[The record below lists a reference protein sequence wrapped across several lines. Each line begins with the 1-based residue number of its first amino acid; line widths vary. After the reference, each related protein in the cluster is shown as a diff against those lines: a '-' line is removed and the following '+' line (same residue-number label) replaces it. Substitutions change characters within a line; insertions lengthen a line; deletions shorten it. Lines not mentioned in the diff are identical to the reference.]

1 MTAIY
6 IIAGYLVLLLL
17 LGVYS
22 NRSFKGTSRDYFLA
36 SRGIGPFLLLMSL
49 FGTTMTA
56 FALVGSTGASFK
68 GGIGIYGK
76 LASSSGIIHS
86 LCFFVVGI
94 KLWSLGAKHGYIT
107 QIQFFRERFN
117 SDKLGLLLFPI
128 IVGLVVPYLLLG
140 ILGAGSTLAS
150 VTEGKVPFAAGS
162 GAICVVVLIY
172 VFSGGVR
179 GTAWANCFQTLV
191 FIVLGIV
198 TFFVI
203 SSKLGGFSAATQ
215 AVIDNQDN
223 AHKLARTKIPQLVFF
238 TYMLIPLSVG
248 MFPHIFQHWLTAKS
262 ANSFKLAIVAHP
274 LLIMLVWVPCV
285 LMGTWATS
293 AMFNGELLIPADTK
307 NVNAILGI
315 MVAKLSNPVLGGFLT
330 AGIMAAIMSSLDS
343 QFLCLGSM
351 FTNDIYLHYFGKK
364 EISEKQKV
372 LTGRIFVVAVVLL
385 TYLIAVFINKS
396 GSTGIFTLGLWCFS
410 GFAALFPL
418 VVAALYWKRVST
430 AGAVASIAAAAVSWI
445 WLFANSGFGKTQ
457 DYYFLGMM
465 PVATMIIASTLAL
478 VVVSLVTRPPDESTL
493 KKFF

>member
-86 LCFFVVGI
+86 LCFFVIGI
-94 KLWSLGAKHGYIT
+94 KLWSLGAKHGYMT
-107 QIQFFRERFN
+107 QIQFFRDRFN

-128 IVGLVVPYLLLG
+128 IVGLVVPYLLVG
-140 ILGAGSTLAS
+140 ILGAGSTLTTVS
-150 VTEGKVPFAAGS
+150 EGKVSFAAGS

-191 FIVLGIV
+191 FIALGIV

-203 SSKLGGFSAATQ
+203 STKLGGFAAATQ
-215 AVIDNQDN
+215 AVIDNEEN
-223 AHKLARTKIPQLVFF
+223 AHKLARIKIPQLVFF
-238 TYMLIPLSVG
+238 SYMLIPLSVG

-262 ANSFKLAIVAHP
+262 ANSFKLAVVAHP

-285 LMGTWATS
+285 LIGTWATS
-293 AMFNGELLIPADTK
+293 AVINGEPLIPTDLK
-307 NVNAILGI
+307 NANDVLGI
-315 MVAKLSNPVLGGFLT
+315 MVLKLSNPVLGGFLT

-343 QFLCLGSM
+343 QFLCIGSM

-372 LTGRIFVVAVVLL
+372 LTGRIFVVAVVLV
-385 TYLIAVFINKS
+385 TYLIALYLKD
-396 GSTGIFTLGLWCFS
+396 TKGIFTLGVWCFS
-410 GFAALFPL
+410 GFSALFPL
-418 VVAALYWKRVST
+418 IVAALYWKRVTT
-430 AGAVASIAAAAVSWI
+430 AGAFASILAAAVSWI
-445 WLFANSGFGKTQ
+445 WLFANSNYGS
-457 DYYFLGMM
+457 DRSYIFLGMM

>member
-1 MTAIY
+1 
-6 IIAGYLVLLLL
+6 
-17 LGVYS
+17 
-22 NRSFKGTSRDYFLA
+22 
-36 SRGIGPFLLLMSL
+36 MSL

-68 GGIGIYGK
+68 DGIGVYGK
-76 LASSSGIIHS
+76 LASSSGIVHS

-94 KLWSLGAKHGYIT
+94 KLWSLGAKHGYMT
-107 QIQFFRERFN
+107 QIQFFRDRFN

-128 IVGLVVPYLLLG
+128 IVGLVVPYLLIG
-140 ILGAGSTLAS
+140 ILGAGSTLATVS
-150 VTEGKVPFAAGS
+150 EGKVSFAAGS

-191 FIVLGIV
+191 FIILGII

-215 AVIDNQDN
+215 AVVDS
-223 AHKLARTKIPQLVFF
+223 HPEKLARSNIPQAVFF

-262 ANSFKLAIVAHP
+262 ANSFKLAVVAHP

-285 LMGTWATS
+285 LIGAWATS
-293 AMFNGELLIPADTK
+293 AVVGGQPLIPAGTSP
-307 NVNAILGI
+307 NGVLAI
-315 MVAKLSNPVLGGFLT
+315 MVTKLSNPVLGGFLT

-343 QFLCLGSM
+343 QFLCIGSM

-364 EISEKQKV
+364 ALTEKQKV
-372 LTGRIFVVAVVLL
+372 LTGRIFVVAVVLV
-385 TYLIAVFINKS
+385 TYLIALYLKDS
-396 GSTGIFTLGLWCFS
+396 KGIFTLGVWCFS
-410 GFAALFPL
+410 GFSALFPL
-418 VVAALYWKRVST
+418 VVAALYWKRVTT
-430 AGAVASIAAAAVSWI
+430 AGAFASIIAAAVAWI
-445 WLFANSGFGKTQ
+445 WLFANSGFGSNRG
-457 DYYFLGMM
+457 YIFLGMM
-465 PVATMIIASTLAL
+465 PVATMIVASALAL
-478 VVVSLVTRPPDESTL
+478 VVVSLATRPPDETTL